1 MMMKPNS
8 IHPAPTEA
16 SDEEQ
21 QPFRLRRHV
30 MAGLSLA
37 ILLLAGVGG
46 WAATAQLTG
55 AVIASGSVAVD
66 QKLKSVQHRDGGII
80 RAMAVREGDFVREGQ
95 VLLSLEDAQT
105 KAELSIVRSQM
116 TDLAARKAR
125 LLAERDGLSSIDFPQ
140 DLLAEGG
147 EAAIAI
153 AGETRLF
160 EGNLEHRRSQ
170 KEQLNLGI
178 AQIDDEMAGL
188 EAQRASKSDEITL
201 ISAEHAKVQ
210 GLVRKQLVEQS
221 RLYTVGRDQARL
233 AGERGEIT
241 AAIARAGTRKNEIR
255 LQIIAVDEQAR
266 TEAQRELGLVVTK
279 LSELQDRRTAIE
291 DRLLRTELRAPISGV
306 VNELKV
312 HTIGGVITPAEVL
325 VTIVPDNA
333 RLTIEARIAPV
344 SIDQVASGHAAR
356 LRFSAFNQRTTPELA
371 GTVTQISPA
380 TSRDA
385 ATGETY
391 YLARIGVTPKELE
404 KLGQARLLP
413 GMPVEVFISTEQ
425 RTALSYFV
433 KPLTDQ
439 FARAFRER

>member
-140 DLLAEGG
+140 DLVAEGG

-344 SIDQVASGHAAR
+344 SIDQVASSHAAR

-391 YLARIGVTPKELE
+391 YLARIDVTPKELE

>member
-8 IHPAPTEA
+8 IHPAQLDA
-16 SDEEQ
+16 SEDE
-21 QPFRLRRHV
+21 QPFRLGRHV

-37 ILLLAGVGG
+37 FLLLAGVGG

-55 AVIASGSVAVD
+55 AVIASGAVAVD

-80 RAMAVREGDFVREGQ
+80 STISVREGDFVEEGQ
-95 VLLSLEDAQT
+95 ILLSLEDAQT

-116 TDLAARKAR
+116 IDLTARKAR
-125 LLAERDGLSSIDFPQ
+125 LLAERDGLSDIDFPKG
-140 DLLAEGG
+140 LMGEGD
-147 EAAIAI
+147 EAVIAI

-170 KEQLNLGI
+170 KQQLDLGI
-178 AQIDDEMAGL
+178 TQIDDEMAGL
-188 EAQRASKSDEITL
+188 DAQRVSKSDEITL
-201 ISAEHAKVQ
+201 ISAEHAKVK
-210 GLVRKQLVEQS
+210 GLVQKKLVEQS

-255 LQIIAVDEQAR
+255 LQIISVDEQAR

-291 DRLLRTELRAPISGV
+291 DRLVRTDLRASISGV

-333 RLTIEARIAPV
+333 RLTIEARISPV

-356 LRFSAFNQRTTPELA
+356 LRFSAFNQRTTPELT
-371 GTVTQISPA
+371 GTVSQISPA
-380 TSRDA
+380 TSRDP
-385 ATGETY
+385 ATGESF
-391 YLARIGVTPKELE
+391 YLARIDVTPTELE
-404 KLGQARLLP
+404 KLGQAKLLP
-413 GMPVEVFISTEQ
+413 GMPVEVFISTER

-433 KPLTDQ
+433 KPLVDQ

>member
-8 IHPAPTEA
+8 IHPAPLEEEE
-16 SDEEQ
+16 DE
-21 QPFRLRRHV
+21 QPFRFGRH
-30 MAGLSLA
+30 MAAGLSLA
-37 ILLLAGVGG
+37 ILLLAGIGG
-46 WAATAQLTG
+46 WAATAELTG

-66 QKLKSVQHRDGGII
+66 QKLKSVQHRDGGIV
-80 RAMAVREGDFVREGQ
+80 RAIAVREGDFVEEGQ

-116 TDLAARKAR
+116 IDLGARRAR
-125 LLAERDGLSSIDFPQ
+125 LLAERDGLSRIDFPQ
-140 DLLAEGG
+140 GLMAEGP
-147 EAAIAI
+147 EADIAM

-170 KEQLNLGI
+170 KQQLDLGI

-188 EAQRASKSDEITL
+188 EAQRVSKSDEITL
-201 ISAEHAKVQ
+201 ISAEHEKVQ
-210 GLVRKQLVEQS
+210 RLVRKQLVEHG

-255 LQIIAVDEQAR
+255 IQIIAVDEQAR
-266 TEAQRELGLVVTK
+266 TEAQRELGLVVTR
-279 LSELQDRRTAIE
+279 LSELQDRRAAIE
-291 DRLLRTELRAPISGV
+291 DRLSRTELRASISGV

-312 HTIGGVITPAEVL
+312 YTVGGVVSPAEVL

-333 RLTIEARIAPV
+333 RLTIEARISPA
-344 SIDQVASGHAAR
+344 SIDQVAAGHAAR
-356 LRFSAFNQRTTPELA
+356 LRFSTFNQRTTPELA
-371 GTVTQISPA
+371 GTVAQISPA
-380 TSRDA
+380 TSRDP

-391 YLARIGVTPKELE
+391 YLARIDVTPQELD
-404 KLGQARLLP
+404 KLGAARLLP
-413 GMPVEVFISTEQ
+413 GMPVEVFISTER

-433 KPLTDQ
+433 KPLADQ